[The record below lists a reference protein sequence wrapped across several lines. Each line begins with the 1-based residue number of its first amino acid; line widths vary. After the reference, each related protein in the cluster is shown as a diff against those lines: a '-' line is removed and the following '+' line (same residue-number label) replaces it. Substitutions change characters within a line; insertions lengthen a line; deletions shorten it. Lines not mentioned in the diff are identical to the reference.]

1 LRITVISNW
10 HYPQPP
16 VAAKLSL

>member
-10 HYPQPP
+10 HYPQPSA
-16 VAAKLSL
+16 AAKLSL